1 MSERALAAFKRFSNN
16 MKRIDRL
23 TKLLFGDL
31 GAKPT
36 SFMVYEG
43 VSADIFRMI
52 VVFLHATLE
61 DLVRSLLRPN
71 MTFTFSSANDI
82 DKALRR
88 DGYDPSGLK
97 ELKPA
102 LDQLAKRRQ
111 RIVHHGDL
119 LDRAPDVDSWR
130 FADFWQLMHWNLNVV
145 GALYVLLPAVTEQNE
160 LYTKADSCHFEA

>member
-1 MSERALAAFKRFSNN
+1 
-16 MKRIDRL
+16 
-23 TKLLFGDL
+23 
-31 GAKPT
+31 
-36 SFMVYEG
+36 
-43 VSADIFRMI
+43 
-52 VVFLHATLE
+52 
-61 DLVRSLLRPN
+61 

-160 LYTKADSCHFEA
+160 LYTRRYHFIRQAIGQHVEYGNAVIKISEIIKSGDYEAVGHALTGLQEKLAAISKLLDEMYELPRE

>member
-1 MSERALAAFKRFSNN
+1 VDSAVVHHDDVVAPEGWNQALLNIGEEQFS
-16 MKRIDRL
+16 
-23 TKLLFGDL
+23 
-31 GAKPT
+31 
-36 SFMVYEG
+36 
-43 VSADIFRMI
+43 
-52 VVFLHATLE
+52 
-61 DLVRSLLRPN
+61 
-71 MTFTFSSANDI
+71 
-82 DKALRR
+82 
-88 DGYDPSGLK
+88 YDPSGLK